1 MLISELRARNWEGA
15 RPVPR
20 EKGATRRAKDDLP
33 GELCKFRPHERA
45 LQWCTLHSLSMH
57 TLLLLGLL
65 PLCCASA
72 PKRLVVAVDVG
83 TESLRAA
90 VFDGAGQQLGEASVP
105 HETQFP
111 EAGWA
116 EQRCDDWWQGLGT
129 AVRAAVVKAGCTASD
144 VHALCLATTSCTVV
158 ACDAH
163 GVPLRDGAALL
174 WMDARS
180 APQAAEIM
188 RLGKGDPALSVN
200 CGGDGPISAEWML
213 PKALWLKQSEPQ
225 TWAAAHTVC
234 ECQDW
239 MNFMLTGRLV
249 AGGCNVATRW
259 HCDGAAAVSAV
270 DDSGA
275 FAGRPLTLLRR
286 VGLEELADRW
296 PRACVPMGGRV
307 GGLTAEA
314 AAHLVQ
320 ISVVQP

>member
-1 MLISELRARNWEGA
+1 
-15 RPVPR
+15 
-20 EKGATRRAKDDLP
+20 
-33 GELCKFRPHERA
+33 
-45 LQWCTLHSLSMH
+45 MH

-116 EQRCDDWWQGLGT
+116 EQRCDDWWQGLGI
-129 AVRAAVVKAGCTASD
+129 AVRAAVAKAGCTASD

>member
-1 MLISELRARNWEGA
+1 MRARS
-15 RPVPR
+15 
-20 EKGATRRAKDDLP
+20 LP
-33 GELCKFRPHERA
+33 
-45 LQWCTLHSLSMH
+45 Q
-57 TLLLLGLL
+57 LLLLGLL

-72 PKRLVVAVDVG
+72 PKRVVVAVDVG

-90 VFDGAGQQLGEASVP
+90 LFDGAGKQLGDASVP

-111 EAGWA
+111 QAGWA

-129 AVRAAVVKAGCTASD
+129 AVRAAMAKAGCTAAD

-158 ACDAH
+158 ACDEH
-163 GVPLRDGAALL
+163 GVPLREGAALL

-188 RLGKGDPALSVN
+188 RLGKGDPALGVN

-213 PKALWLKQSEPQ
+213 PKALWLKQAEPQ

-270 DDSGA
+270 DEGGA
-275 FAGRPLTLLRR
+275 FAGRPTTLLRR
-286 VGLEELADRW
+286 IGLEELADRW
-296 PRACVPMGGRV
+296 PWAVRV
-307 GGLTAEA
+307 GA
-314 AAHLVQ
+314 
-320 ISVVQP
+320 QP